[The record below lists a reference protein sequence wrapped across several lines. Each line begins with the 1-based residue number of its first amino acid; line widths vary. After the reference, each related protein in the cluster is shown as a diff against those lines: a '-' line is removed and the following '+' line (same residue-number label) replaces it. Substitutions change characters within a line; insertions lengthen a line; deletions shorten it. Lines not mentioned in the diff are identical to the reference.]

1 MSKEAKDK
9 GISIR
14 LYEDM
19 LEALDA
25 YADKERKARTQV
37 IREAITQFLNLPKE
51 SVEQKIDL
59 LSQEIESL
67 RSELENANQKINL
80 FEARFE
86 RVETLLSKIDI

>member
-37 IREAITQFLNLPKE
+37 IREAITQYLNLPKQ
-51 SVEQKIDL
+51 SVEQKIDSL
-59 LSQEIESL
+59 EQEIESL
-67 RSELENANQKINL
+67 RSELENANQKINS
-80 FEARFE
+80 FETRIEKFE
-86 RVETLLSKIDI
+86 ILLSKIDT